1 MEVQAASKAIGVV
14 GGADGDELPGVP
26 PWRAADD
33 LALSADRERRRAG
46 QGGRIEPIRKGVIDH
61 ADDRAPLHGK
71 PDHDRPLACAVH
83 KVLRPIDGVDEPD
96 ASRAGAVV
104 DRLFGNDGIVGEGL
118 RERRDDERV
127 ERLVDAGHKVARPLL
142 LHRKPALR
150 CRDCLGSCP
159 QRQLRCNLQLALVHR
174 HLTPN
179 APNEARTY
187 DGRLNGSNIAA
198 GKTMTSPAS
207 PDLTPRP
214 PSDSRVSMTELV
226 LPSHANAVGTMFGG
240 TLMAWIDICAAIAAQ
255 RHSRGWVV
263 TASMDQLDFDAPI
276 QVGDV
281 VSLTAQVNFAGR
293 SSMEVGV
300 RVEREVPT
308 AGERVHAARAYLTF
322 VAIDA
327 AGKARPVPPIA
338 PVTDVEHERY
348 EEAGIR
354 KAKRLE
360 AAHARRLRAV
370 ERAAR
375 GAAKEG

>member
-1 MEVQAASKAIGVV
+1 
-14 GGADGDELPGVP
+14 
-26 PWRAADD
+26 
-33 LALSADRERRRAG
+33 
-46 QGGRIEPIRKGVIDH
+46 
-61 ADDRAPLHGK
+61 
-71 PDHDRPLACAVH
+71 
-83 KVLRPIDGVDEPD
+83 
-96 ASRAGAVV
+96 
-104 DRLFGNDGIVGEGL
+104 
-118 RERRDDERV
+118 
-127 ERLVDAGHKVARPLL
+127 
-142 LHRKPALR
+142 
-150 CRDCLGSCP
+150 
-159 QRQLRCNLQLALVHR
+159 
-174 HLTPN
+174 
-179 APNEARTY
+179 
-187 DGRLNGSNIAA
+187 
-198 GKTMTSPAS
+198 
-207 PDLTPRP
+207 
-214 PSDSRVSMTELV
+214 
-226 LPSHANAVGTMFGG
+226 
-240 TLMAWIDICAAIAAQ
+240 
-255 RHSRGWVV
+255 
-263 TASMDQLDFDAPI
+263 MDQLDFDAPI

-308 AGERVHAARAYLTF
+308 AGDRVHAARAYLTF

>member
-1 MEVQAASKAIGVV
+1 
-14 GGADGDELPGVP
+14 
-26 PWRAADD
+26 
-33 LALSADRERRRAG
+33 
-46 QGGRIEPIRKGVIDH
+46 
-61 ADDRAPLHGK
+61 
-71 PDHDRPLACAVH
+71 
-83 KVLRPIDGVDEPD
+83 
-96 ASRAGAVV
+96 
-104 DRLFGNDGIVGEGL
+104 
-118 RERRDDERV
+118 
-127 ERLVDAGHKVARPLL
+127 
-142 LHRKPALR
+142 
-150 CRDCLGSCP
+150 
-159 QRQLRCNLQLALVHR
+159 
-174 HLTPN
+174 
-179 APNEARTY
+179 
-187 DGRLNGSNIAA
+187 
-198 GKTMTSPAS
+198 MTSPAS

-308 AGERVHAARAYLTF
+308 AGDRVHAARAYLTF

-327 AGKARPVPPIA
+327 QGKPRPVPPIA

-370 ERAAR
+370 DRAAR
-375 GAAKEG
+375 GTAKEG